1 MKYEVEQMKKWMASI
16 TAVLAFLVFSVPAL
30 AAEAAAPEKGGRGAA
45 YIICVILLICAVI
58 IYFKRKG

>member
-1 MKYEVEQMKKWMASI
+1 MKKWMASI

-30 AAEAAAPEKGGRGAA
+30 AAEAAAPETGGRGAA
-45 YIICVILLICAVI
+45 HIICVILLICAVI